1 MAWAP
6 SVAALAAAAGRVFL
20 GPGGMPLTLIVW
32 WHYVSVICGC
42 GCSSSHQPVE
52 FQIGVSMPSG
62 ASHSSRHHS
71 RHKRL
76 ARSQIPSQPVE
87 MPKGT
92 YPEVYMCIHTS
103 SVTVCLYLCS
113 VCVYVGLQMSELGI
127 AFVGLE
133 LQASSATELPRDEP
147 ATTTTQVYI
156 HVHMA

>member
-1 MAWAP
+1 
-6 SVAALAAAAGRVFL
+6 
-20 GPGGMPLTLIVW
+20 
-32 WHYVSVICGC
+32 
-42 GCSSSHQPVE
+42 
-52 FQIGVSMPSG
+52 
-62 ASHSSRHHS
+62 
-71 RHKRL
+71 
-76 ARSQIPSQPVE
+76 
-87 MPKGT
+87 
-92 YPEVYMCIHTS
+92 MCIHTS